1 MSMFG
6 QHARVRAAQQ
16 RMREARRAVALPASG
31 LLARGE
37 RHPFVILGAAA
48 AGGFLLGHSHAKPL
62 HLPGMG
68 HLFGALLSEA
78 TTIGASFLAAHTAA
92 QTAAQTVTGDA

>member
-6 QHARVRAAQQ
+6 EHARVRAAQQ
-16 RMREARRAVALPASG
+16 RMHEARHAVALPASA

-48 AGGFLLGHSHAKPL
+48 AGGFLLGHSHARPS
-62 HLPGMG
+62 HLPGMN
-68 HLFGALLSEA
+68 HLFGALLHEA

-92 QTAAQTVTGDA
+92 QSAAEDV

>member
-1 MSMFG
+1 MSIFG
-6 QHARVRAAQQ
+6 EHARVRAAQR
-16 RMREARRAVALPASG
+16 RMREARHAVALPASA

-48 AGGFLLGHSHAKPL
+48 VGGFLLGRSDAKPL
-62 HLPGMG
+62 QLPGMG
-68 HLFGALLSEA
+68 HLFGALVSEA

-92 QTAAQTVTGDA
+92 QNVAEDA

>member
-6 QHARVRAAQQ
+6 EHARVRAAQR
-16 RMREARRAVALPASG
+16 RMREARRAAALPASA

-48 AGGFLLGHSHAKPL
+48 AGGFLLGRSHAQPL
-62 HLPGMG
+62 HLPGMS

-92 QTAAQTVTGDA
+92 QSATEDA

>member
-1 MSMFG
+1 MSIFG
-6 QHARVRAAQQ
+6 EHARVRAAQQ
-16 RMREARRAVALPASG
+16 RMREARHAVALPASA

-48 AGGFLLGHSHAKPL
+48 AGGFLLGRSHAKPL
-62 HLPGMG
+62 HLPGMS
-68 HLFGALLSEA
+68 HLFGALVSEA

-92 QTAAQTVTGDA
+92 QNVAEDV

>member
-16 RMREARRAVALPASG
+16 RMGEARRAVAAPASA

-37 RHPFVILGAAA
+37 RHPWVVLGVA
-48 AGGFLLGHSHAKPL
+48 AGAGFAMGRMNVHPL
-62 HLPGMG
+62 RLPGMS
-68 HLFGALLSEA
+68 ALLGSLMSELTA
-78 TTIGASFLAAHTAA
+78 LGAGFLANAA
-92 QTAAQTVTGDA
+92 AEDE

>member
-1 MSMFG
+1 MSIFG
-6 QHARVRAAQQ
+6 ERARVLAAQ
-16 RMREARRAVALPASG
+16 RRVREARHAVTRPASA

-37 RHPFVILGAAA
+37 RHPFVILGTAA

-62 HLPGMG
+62 HLPGMN

-92 QTAAQTVTGDA
+92 QNVTEDA